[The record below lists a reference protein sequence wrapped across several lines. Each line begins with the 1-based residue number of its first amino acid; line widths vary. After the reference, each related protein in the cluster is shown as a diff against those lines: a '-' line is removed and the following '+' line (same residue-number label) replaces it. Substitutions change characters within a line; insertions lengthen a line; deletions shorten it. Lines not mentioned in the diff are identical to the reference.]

1 MRTDTECQDGWQ
13 AHRGCL
19 VSTAVH
25 VLQRVPS
32 AAAAAD
38 GLRKDASTLRFFF
51 FLSIRV
57 KNSSLAER
65 FPAVDREEDPAAQ
78 PPDPPGL
85 LRPMVSLASYGLPAR
100 RRQPAQVQLRSAG
113 GVARRGHA
121 VARRPYAART
131 ARPFLCAQVYIVL
144 LLLTRYIWH
153 W

>member
-1 MRTDTECQDGWQ
+1 M
-13 AHRGCL
+13 
-19 VSTAVH
+19 STAVH

-65 FPAVDREEDPAAQ
+65 FPADCEEAPASGQAAGPEGGQDPAAQ

-85 LRPMVSLASYGLPAR
+85 LHMASHAAAHRARP
-100 RRQPAQVQLRSAG
+100 
-113 GVARRGHA
+113 
-121 VARRPYAART
+121 
-131 ARPFLCAQVYIVL
+131 PFLCAQVYTYL
-144 LLLTRYIWH
+144 
-153 W
+153 